1 MSPLGFRLGR
11 LPLPPFSLCKRL
23 QLLSIIHEC
32 VGVGIDDSALLPL
45 PLSHY
50 AFLFPVISLLS
61 CILTFLR
68 AKFHPRGLLRAWRV
82 SPPRLSRPQP
92 HPSSVLFAP
101 DLLMS
106 IFPEPKMARVFFR
119 YRRLEKYTL
128 SWLRTMRT
136 SVLRDVYHWHVSCL
150 PPSLPFSAGA
160 AATMICREITTKRGG
175 ENNNNSNGTLARTH
189 PLPCSR

>member
-106 IFPEPKMARVFFR
+106 IFAEPKMAHVFLR
-119 YRRLEKYTL
+119 HRR
-128 SWLRTMRT
+128 
-136 SVLRDVYHWHVSCL
+136 
-150 PPSLPFSAGA
+150 
-160 AATMICREITTKRGG
+160 REIDSFLAHDADERFARCLSLARILLASLSPFLRRRRGHNDLQGDHHTKRSG

-189 PLPCSR
+189 PLPCSSW